1 MWEPTEPCPRSS
13 RSWRALTSS
22 GDFRCCRFSRS
33 SGPAPLS
40 DCRTRHGFR
49 RATPEVTD
57 PGPRAVHE
65 QGLLAAEHS
74 VGPQTGQC
82 PDPGSTIADF
92 ERWDTGLLEC
102 VKPQPRGARRGPGV
116 W

>member
-1 MWEPTEPCPRSS
+1 MLTCAYVIRRFPLLP
-13 RSWRALTSS
+13 ALASIV
-22 GDFRCCRFSRS
+22 
-33 SGPAPLS
+33 PAPLS

-92 ERWDTGLLEC
+92 ERLVIDEPATEEC
-102 VKPQPRGARRGPGV
+102 KP
-116 W
+116 